1 MNVQFYQCV
10 ISLKIMAEYT
20 YFLIGSLKCMVNS
33 IRYEWHRKL
42 FHDSKY
48 LIFQDTFYA
57 LIPHYLKTLSV
68 SVGLYNKPAK
78 QLPSADIQH
87 LHSVLCDGSCD
98 MIPIKSLVCT
108 LQMCPEY

>member
-1 MNVQFYQCV
+1 MDGIV
-10 ISLKIMAEYT
+10 
-20 YFLIGSLKCMVNS
+20 
-33 IRYEWHRKL
+33 KL
-42 FHDSKY
+42 FHNSKY
-48 LIFQDTFYA
+48 LIFQDTFYV

-78 QLPSADIQH
+78 QLPSADSQH

-108 LQMCPEY
+108 LQMSSEY